1 MALNVE
7 LLESSFQAVAPKADE
22 LANTFY
28 DQLFTDYPA
37 VKPLFANTDLAEQKK
52 HLIAAL
58 STVVGNL
65 RKPDALTKVLGEL
78 GVRHIG
84 YGAERAHYPAVGQ
97 TLLTA
102 LAKVA
107 GDAWTT
113 EMNDAWTEAYGAIQ
127 GIIYQALDDHEKSSN
142 AA

>member
-1 MALNVE
+1 MALNVD
-7 LLESSFQAVAPKADE
+7 LLESSFQAIAPKAEE
-22 LANTFY
+22 LADTFY
-28 DQLFTDYPA
+28 DLLFTEYPA
-37 VKPLFANTDLAEQKK
+37 VKPLFAKTDLAQQKK

-78 GVRHIG
+78 GIRHID
-84 YGAERAHYPAVGQ
+84 YGAQREHYPAVGQ
-97 TLLTA
+97 TLLAA

-107 GDAWTT
+107 GDSWTQ
-113 EMNDAWTEAYGAIQ
+113 ELNDAWAEAYGAIQ
-127 GIIYQALDDHEKSSN
+127 DIIYKALDDHEASS